1 MSAADYAALA
11 SVFLALGLIGT
22 GVNLY
27 VLHRRME
34 RLERLVWAMGVLT
47 VRARAEQK
55 LRPWKGNPIT
65 HYRKQS

>member
-1 MSAADYAALA
+1 MTGMDYAALA

-47 VRARAEQK
+47 VHARAEQK
-55 LRPWKGNPIT
+55 LRPWAGNPIK
-65 HYRKQS
+65 HYGKQA